1 MSGGGKGGKSVTV
14 GYRYYAGMH
23 LALCHGPADS
33 LNKIVVGERTA
44 WSGALTSSGQ
54 IAINQPD
61 LFGGDEREG
70 GVVGAVDLV
79 MGSAADGQNDY
90 LASQLGAQSGGV
102 VPAFRGVVSLVLRQP
117 QLSAMNP
124 YIKPWS
130 AELTRIIRR
139 SDGSPQWYSD
149 KAAIAGDMNPAHII
163 YECLTDRTWGRGYSS
178 AEIDDAS
185 FRAAADTL
193 YAESFGLSIL
203 WDQQQDIEAFIE
215 RILQH
220 IDGSIYVSPRTG
232 LFTLKLTRDDYDPAT
247 LLELNQTNVIRLES
261 FERTLPEELI
271 NQVTLSY
278 HDRTTDKS
286 VSISMQDIAGIERSL
301 GEIKDAKVS
310 YEGVANGALAARLA
324 MRDLRQLSSTL
335 AKITL
340 AANRTAA
347 SLNIGDVFRF
357 SWPELR
363 IEQLVLRVAQISYGT
378 LADGRVRITCV
389 EDVFGLPNAVYLA
402 PAESGWVDPRQAP
415 IAANFVSVSELP
427 YWTIVQEL
435 TGESAAAQAEIDPM
449 GGFLSVSAVRPS
461 NAAINYAVLTRQGSA
476 AFTKIGTGDFIPSCV
491 LANDIGQTNTVLNVT
506 YGVDLDLVTLNTYAQ
521 VGSELVA
528 VKAVNVA
535 AGTVT
540 VDRGVLDT
548 VPAKHFAGIRLYFV
562 EGGQFYNTS
571 QYLNGEM
578 LQTKVLPATGVG
590 VLAEASAPTISYT
603 FAKRQ
608 IRPYPPGKF
617 RVNDLDYSVS
627 YITGAV
633 TVSWAHRSRVLQT
646 AYLVAQGEANIGP
659 EPGTTYTVRIY
670 GEAGTLK
677 HTETGL
683 TGTSWTYP
691 MAAEISES
699 GLNRPNEKL
708 TVKVE
713 AIRDGHTSWQAQQID
728 IPECRGYGMFYGAS
742 YGE

>member
-1 MSGGGKGGKSVTV
+1 MSGGGKGSKSVTI

-23 LALCHGPADS
+23 LALCHGPVDA

-54 IAINQPD
+54 IAINQPN

-70 GVVGAVDLV
+70 GIVGAVDLV
-79 MGSAADGQNDY
+79 VGNAADGQNDY
-90 LASQLGAQSGGV
+90 LVSQLGST

-130 AELTRIIRR
+130 AEVTRIIRR

-149 KAAIAGDMNPAHII
+149 KAAIDGDMNPAHII

-193 YAESFGLSIL
+193 YAENFGLSIL
-203 WDQQQDIEAFIE
+203 WDQQQDIETFIE

-247 LLELNQTNVIRLES
+247 LLALNETNVIRLES
-261 FERTLPEELI
+261 FERTLPEELV

-278 HDRTTDKS
+278 HDRVTDKS
-286 VSISMQDIAGIERSL
+286 VSISVQDIAGIERSL

-310 YEGVANGALAARLA
+310 YEGAANGALAARLA

-340 AANRTAA
+340 VANRTAA
-347 SLNIGDVFRF
+347 SLNIGDVFKF
-357 SWPELR
+357 TWPELR
-363 IEQLVLRVAQISYGT
+363 IEQLILRVAQISYGT

-389 EDVFGLPNAVYLA
+389 EDVFGLPDAVYLA
-402 PAESGWVDPRQAP
+402 PAASGWVDPRQAP
-415 IAANFVSVSELP
+415 IPANFVSVCELP
-427 YWTIVQEL
+427 YWSIVREM
-435 TGESAAAQAEIDPM
+435 TGESATAQAEIDPS
-449 GGFLSVSAVRPS
+449 GGFLSVSVVRPS
-461 NAAINYAVLTRQGSA
+461 DASINYAVLTRQGSA
-476 AFTKIGTGDFIPSCV
+476 PYAKIGAGDFIPSAV
-491 LANDIGQTNTVLNVT
+491 LASATGQTETVLNVQ
-506 YGVDLDLVTLNTYAQ
+506 YGVDLDLATLDTF
-521 VGSELVA
+521 VLLDGELVA
-528 VKAVNVA
+528 VQAIDVA

-548 VPAKHFAGIRLYFV
+548 VPMKHSAGARLYFV
-562 EGGQFYNTS
+562 EGGQFSNTT
-571 QYLNGEM
+571 QYLNGETV
-578 LQTKVLPATGVG
+578 QTKVLPATGMG
-590 VLAEASAPTISYT
+590 VLPEASATATSYT
-603 FAKRQ
+603 FARRQ

-617 RVNDLDYSVS
+617 RVNSLDYGVA

-633 TVSWAHRSRVLQT
+633 TVSWTHRSRVLQT
-646 AYLVAQGEANIGP
+646 VYLVTQSESNIGP

-677 HTETGL
+677 HTESGL

-691 MAAEISES
+691 MATEIAES

-713 AIRDGHTSWQAQQID
+713 AVRDGYTSWQVQQID
-728 IPECRGYGMFYGAS
+728 VPECRGYGMFYGAT